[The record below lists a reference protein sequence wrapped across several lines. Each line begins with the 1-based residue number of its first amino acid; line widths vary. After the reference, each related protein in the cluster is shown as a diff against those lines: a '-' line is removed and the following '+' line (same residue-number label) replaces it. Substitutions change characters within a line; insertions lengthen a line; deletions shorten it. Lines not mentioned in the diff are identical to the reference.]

1 MKRALLTTA
10 LFALLLMC
18 GGVAKGQNDTLPDIM
33 IGGIAITES
42 NDSIVGDCISG
53 HVSYDALTKIMTLD
67 DATISENVSFWRNSH
82 IKIKLLGNNFIQNLF
97 IGPDSCTI
105 IGPGHLQVG
114 TATEGTAIDAARTSF
129 LGLMGGATLSIT
141 AMNKGIN
148 TLYDYIGDDNPIYPL
163 FAIDNSTLTITA
175 PTCFFLIPYWS
186 LNNCHIV
193 SPTGV
198 VYDSYHHW
206 LTQDGNMVMSMHDY
220 MEIRQGMVNISEEV
234 KPKWRAIGMDGGI
247 RIDGLT
253 QNQTVEVLNIAGQC
267 VYVGK
272 PQMSGTFISLK
283 SGIYIVR
290 VGKETVKTIVQ

>member
-1 MKRALLTTA
+1 MKRALFTTA
-10 LFALLLMC
+10 LLALLLMC

-67 DATISENVSFWRNSH
+67 NATISENVSFWRNSH

-163 FAIDNSTLTITA
+163 FAIDNSSLTITA
-175 PTCFFLIPYWS
+175 PTCFSLIPFWW
-186 LNNCHIV
+186 LNDCHIAY
-193 SPTGV
+193 PTDV
-198 VYDSYHHW
+198 IYDSDNLW

-220 MEIRQGMVNISEEV
+220 MEIRQGTVNIPEEE
-234 KPKWRAIGMDGGI
+234 KPQWQAIGMGGGI

-253 QNQTVEVLNIAGQC
+253 QNQTVEVLNMAGQC

-290 VGKETVKTIVQ
+290 VGKETVKTIIQ